1 MCPVFPGA
9 LLFVTTMKNADSD
22 DLITNKLPSLKSS
35 KEWLDPQPLSFT
47 QTLAEEDIDAA
58 IQSILYRENYMIK
71 ELDKYLQHHNFL
83 NARRKEILYKRWVD
97 HVADPLQKKIIEKVC
112 SHKKIKKRRQEE
124 LDGFLKHVNKK
135 GNAFIE
141 HYDPKEYDP
150 FYTRKEDPNF
160 LKALAREDIDEAVH
174 AILFRENYVVKKLDM
189 YFHHLDIFK
198 ERRKEML
205 HKKWIQNVAE
215 PLQQRIMEK
224 VISYRGLEKT
234 KQENFE
240 YFLKHANKTE
250 MIGDLCDPEVYN
262 PFYMMKKDPNYGKVT
277 VPPFYD
283 PLFRRQQEMDEE
295 KRAIFQYKTG
305 KRYTLKEFKELEKA
319 RLYAKL
325 PQFTFTLH
333 SVIPKERHKA
343 SARPARGRARG
354 GCSPEKLICAEKKY
368 LSDKEKKTTDL
379 SQVVFERQ
387 FHCSK
392 LSQGNNRKE
401 KKDLISHPELTVQ
414 LARLTAHGFFP
425 LPSSLPRPVC

>member
-1 MCPVFPGA
+1 MAAAKTARCDAHFRPE
-9 LLFVTTMKNADSD
+9 
-22 DLITNKLPSLKSS
+22 KL
-35 KEWLDPQPLSFT
+35 KEWPEPESVSLM
-47 QTLAEEDIDAA
+47 E
-58 IQSILYRENYMIK
+58 
-71 ELDKYLQHHNFL
+71 
-83 NARRKEILYKRWVD
+83 
-97 HVADPLQKKIIEKVC
+97 
-112 SHKKIKKRRQEE
+112 
-124 LDGFLKHVNKK
+124 
-135 GNAFIE
+135 
-141 HYDPKEYDP
+141 
-150 FYTRKEDPNF
+150 
-160 LKALAREDIDEAVH
+160 ALAREDIDEAVH

>member
-1 MCPVFPGA
+1 MAAAKTARCDAHFRPE
-9 LLFVTTMKNADSD
+9 
-22 DLITNKLPSLKSS
+22 KL
-35 KEWLDPQPLSFT
+35 KEWPEPESVSLM
-47 QTLAEEDIDAA
+47 E
-58 IQSILYRENYMIK
+58 
-71 ELDKYLQHHNFL
+71 
-83 NARRKEILYKRWVD
+83 
-97 HVADPLQKKIIEKVC
+97 
-112 SHKKIKKRRQEE
+112 
-124 LDGFLKHVNKK
+124 
-135 GNAFIE
+135 
-141 HYDPKEYDP
+141 
-150 FYTRKEDPNF
+150 
-160 LKALAREDIDEAVH
+160 ALAREDIDEAVH

-224 VISYRGLEKT
+224 
-234 KQENFE
+234 
-240 YFLKHANKTE
+240 E

-401 KKDLISHPELTVQ
+401 KKDLVLGTRRNRPQSWAAGEGRHRRGPQPMERRVMTAEVLAQHLAALQLGLQRDSRNCISCEEASVIKL
-414 LARLTAHGFFP
+414 R
-425 LPSSLPRPVC
+425 

>member
-47 QTLAEEDIDAA
+47 Q
-58 IQSILYRENYMIK
+58 

-160 LKALAREDIDEAVH
+160 LK
-174 AILFRENYVVKKLDM
+174 
-189 YFHHLDIFK
+189 
-198 ERRKEML
+198 
-205 HKKWIQNVAE
+205 
-215 PLQQRIMEK
+215 
-224 VISYRGLEKT
+224 
-234 KQENFE
+234 
-240 YFLKHANKTE
+240 E

-305 KRYTLKEFKELEKA
+305 KRYNLKEFKELEKA

-343 SARPARGRARG
+343 SARPVRGRARG

-368 LSDKEKKTTDL
+368 LPDKEKKTTDL

-401 KKDLISHPELTVQ
+401 KKDLVLGTRRNRPQSWAAGEGRHRRGPQPMERRVMTAEVLAQHLAALQLGVQRDSRNCISCEEASVIKL
-414 LARLTAHGFFP
+414 R
-425 LPSSLPRPVC
+425 

>member
-1 MCPVFPGA
+1 
-9 LLFVTTMKNADSD
+9 MKNADSD

-160 LKALAREDIDEAVH
+160 LK
-174 AILFRENYVVKKLDM
+174 
-189 YFHHLDIFK
+189 
-198 ERRKEML
+198 
-205 HKKWIQNVAE
+205 
-215 PLQQRIMEK
+215 
-224 VISYRGLEKT
+224 
-234 KQENFE
+234 
-240 YFLKHANKTE
+240 E

-401 KKDLISHPELTVQ
+401 KKDLVLGTRRNRPQSWAAGEGRHRRGPQPMERRVMTAEVLAQHLAALQLGLQRDSRNCISCEEASVIKL
-414 LARLTAHGFFP
+414 R
-425 LPSSLPRPVC
+425 